1 MNYPK
6 SKLKYLRIKI
16 FYSITMKRQ
25 LLTLVL
31 AFFACVAIAQ
41 TPKAPT
47 EAQRLTAQA
56 NPTLTPAQRDAIEL
70 VEYYGLHGDQVQKV
84 KDIQILKYQNLA
96 QIEPLRK
103 TDLKLYIAKRQTTY
117 DMAEMTMLQVL
128 EDGHL
133 EKYKAREQARLFKR
147 QNHTDILRKQG
158 LNDDEIERSY
168 ANFEF

>member
-1 MNYPK
+1 
-6 SKLKYLRIKI
+6 
-16 FYSITMKRQ
+16 MKRQ

-31 AFFACVAIAQ
+31 AFFACAAMAQ
-41 TPKAPT
+41 TTKAPT
-47 EAQRLTAQA
+47 EAARLNAQA
-56 NPTLTPAQRDAIEL
+56 NPSLTPAQRDAIEL

-96 QIEPLRK
+96 QIEPLRT

-128 EDGHL
+128 EEGHL

-158 LNDDEIERSY
+158 LSDEAIERSY
-168 ANFEF
+168 ADFEF